1 MENYLDINKGS
12 WNAKI
17 EGHLNSE
24 FYELEAFKN
33 GKSSLKSIELDL
45 LENVKGKSVLHL
57 QCHFG
62 QDTMSLSRMGA
73 DVVGVDLSDKGIAAA
88 KKINTELGLEAKFIN
103 SDVYDLP
110 NNLNKK
116 FDIVFTSYGVIGWL
130 PDIDKWAETIA
141 HFLKPNGK
149 LIFVEFHPFVWMYD
163 DAFSKINYNY
173 FKGDPFEGEES
184 GSYADN
190 DENNKYKYM
199 CWNHGLGE
207 VISALLN
214 VGLSLE
220 HLKEYNF
227 SPYDCFANTVKIDED
242 KYQIKSFEDKV
253 PLCYSI
259 VAIKK

>member
-1 MENYLDINKGS
+1 MKNYLDINQDS

-17 EGHLNSE
+17 EGHLQSD

-33 GKSSLKSIELDL
+33 GKTSLKGIELDL
-45 LENVKGKSVLHL
+45 LNDVRGKSILHL

-73 DVVGVDLSDKGIAAA
+73 NVMGVDLSDKGIDAA
-88 KKINTELGLEAKFIN
+88 KKINTELDLNTKFIH

-110 NNLNKK
+110 NRLEEKY
-116 FDIVFTSYGVIGWL
+116 DVVFTSYGVIGWL
-130 PDIDKWAETIA
+130 PDINKWAETIA
-141 HFLKPNGK
+141 HFLKPGGK
-149 LIFVEFHPFVWMYD
+149 LIFVEFHPFVWMYND
-163 DAFSKINYNY
+163 EFSKVSYNY
-173 FKGDPFEGEES
+173 FKDEAIEGEES

-190 DENNKYKYM
+190 NENNKYKYM

-207 VISALLN
+207 VVSALLN
-214 VGLSLE
+214 VGLSID
-220 HLKEYNF
+220 HLKEYNY

-242 KYQIKSFEDKV
+242 KYQIKSFEDKA

-259 VAIKK
+259 VATKK